1 MSHIERNWQYVE
13 QYHAESQAAQDA
25 RKLSLELGVEPV
37 TSAIAAQLALLTM
50 LSRARQIC
58 EIGTGVGVSGLAMLS
73 LNDDADLTTIDI
85 ESEHLRAAKENFTNA
100 GIASA
105 RVRTIAGDALTVLP
119 RMNLNSYD
127 VVLVDADAVSMLEYV
142 EYGLKIVRPGGIIL
156 VPHALYNGKVAD
168 PAARDDVTADF
179 RTLLHE
185 IATSPA
191 VSSTLSSV
199 GDGLLTITKR
209 ELI

>member
-85 ESEHLRAAKENFTNA
+85 ESEYLRAAKENFSSA

-105 RVRTIAGDALTVLP
+105 RVRTIAGDALSVLP

-142 EYGLKIVRPGGIIL
+142 ECGLKIVRPGGIIL
-156 VPHALYNGKVAD
+156 VPHALYHGKVAD